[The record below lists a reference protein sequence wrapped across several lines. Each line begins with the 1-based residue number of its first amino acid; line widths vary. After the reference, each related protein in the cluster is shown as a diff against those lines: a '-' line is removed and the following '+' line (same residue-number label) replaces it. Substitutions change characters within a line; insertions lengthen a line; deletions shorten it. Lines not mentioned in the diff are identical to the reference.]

1 MGICFILAGCDKD
14 DNEESEIL
22 LTSQELIQTTW
33 DAELYKYN
41 ENLLSSVPHH
51 QHGIR

>member
-22 LTSQELIQTTW
+22 LTSQERKHSI
-33 DAELYKYN
+33 
-41 ENLLSSVPHH
+41 
-51 QHGIR
+51 